1 MAKLEYFVTS
11 SFKGLYEIHS
21 TLHVSLS
28 RFAKC
33 SSNDLPIFQGCMLE
47 LTDGWYSI
55 PAAIDLPLTS
65 LVHQGRIR
73 VGDKLCVFGAEFLG
87 NPEPAPPLQVFVC
100 PKCKFI

>member
-1 MAKLEYFVTS
+1 MLCIGGKRALKLASLLGTS
-11 SFKGLYEIHS
+11 NTIQDFTNLSNHS
-21 TLHVSLS
+21 
-28 RFAKC
+28 
-33 SSNDLPIFQGCMLE
+33 PIFQGCMLE

-87 NPEPAPPLQVFVC
+87 SPDPAPPLQVLDLSC
-100 PKCKFI
+100 P